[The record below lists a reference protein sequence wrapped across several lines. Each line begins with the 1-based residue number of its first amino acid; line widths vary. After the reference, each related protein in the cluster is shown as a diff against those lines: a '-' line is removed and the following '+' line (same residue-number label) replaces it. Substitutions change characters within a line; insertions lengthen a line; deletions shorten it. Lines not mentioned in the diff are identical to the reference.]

1 MDQPGKVANPAAR
14 GQLNRKDSLIFLSLS
29 PFAPSTLIGLAR
41 KVRASR
47 PASAYSFSTTLRLNL
62 VISHNNKRIPPA
74 FRDDDGGVHIIY
86 CQPSSS
92 GQSRV

>member
-14 GQLNRKDSLIFLSLS
+14 GQLNRKDSLIFSSLS

-62 VISHNNKRIPPA
+62 VLSHNNNKGIPPA
-74 FRDDDGGVHIIY
+74 FRDDGGVHIIY